1 LKPRG
6 EKTIKAF
13 QKLYDISVS
22 LGEEAIDWPGNP
34 PYSREL
40 ISRKEDGEQWNVSKL
55 VMPTH
60 VGTHV
65 DTPAHYFAQ
74 GKNLD
79 AYPIERWILPAHVVS
94 IKNREVIQPG
104 ELANIDLRPGEALL
118 FKTANSLSGQAT
130 SGVFSERFVYMS
142 LEATDFCIARKV
154 SLVGIDYVSVEKY
167 DTEDSPVH
175 QKLLENDI
183 LILEGINLKD
193 VPPGRYILFCSPLK
207 IKGAEGAPARAV
219 LVR

>member
-1 LKPRG
+1 
-6 EKTIKAF
+6 
-13 QKLYDISVS
+13 
-22 LGEEAIDWPGNP
+22 
-34 PYSREL
+34 
-40 ISRKEDGEQWNVSKL
+40 
-55 VMPTH
+55 MPTH

-219 LVR
+219 LVH